1 MHHLLHLTATQ
12 ILDLVPRAKGRSA
25 MKFILG
31 AVLALSLTLSVVPA
45 IAEDSF
51 QALSKMPATD
61 RAFLTPLSDDQLAS
75 IEGATLGITEIL
87 SSVNTG
93 VNAAIST
100 QLNICILCTDVEQVN
115 VAPTSQIIGF

>member
-1 MHHLLHLTATQ
+1 
-12 ILDLVPRAKGRSA
+12 

-75 IEGATLGITEIL
+75 IEGTRQRLTKTVGPID
-87 SSVNTG
+87 TG
-93 VNAAIST
+93 VNVAIIT
-100 QLNICILCTDVEQVN
+100 QLNVCIRCTDVEQAN
-115 VAPTSQIIGF
+115 VATPRQIIRF